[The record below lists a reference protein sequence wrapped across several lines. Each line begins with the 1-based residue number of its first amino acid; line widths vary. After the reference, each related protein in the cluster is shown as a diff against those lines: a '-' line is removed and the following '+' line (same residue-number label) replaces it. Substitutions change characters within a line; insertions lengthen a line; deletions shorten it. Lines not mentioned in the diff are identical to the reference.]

1 MCTGIFLIGKSF
13 FYYFIPWERFSLPS
27 WPRSRNVLH
36 CIKTC
41 GPTCCAEQAL
51 RRFSAFG
58 IWYCLHHK
66 TSNSTKVLLGAVPC
80 LCFFFVFFVFFL
92 KNPCNWTIT
101 TCLNLPCCYCS
112 YCIPLC
118 MLSYI
123 EAHSHVKRAPAMIIP
138 SKVNHFSYACA
149 RLNS

>member
-1 MCTGIFLIGKSF
+1 MASLF
-13 FYYFIPWERFSLPS
+13 FYYFILWERFSLPS
-27 WPRSRNVLH
+27 WPHSR
-36 CIKTC
+36 TC
-41 GPTCCAEQAL
+41 GPTCCAERAL
-51 RRFSAFG
+51 RCFSAFG

-66 TSNSTKVLLGAVPC
+66 TSNSIKVLLCAVPC
-80 LCFFFVFFVFFL
+80 LCFFVFFL
-92 KNPCNWTIT
+92 KNPYNWTIT

-112 YCIPLC
+112 YCILLC